1 MNKSMMTKWQS
12 PGKKILHNPFSF
24 IKQVLRS
31 FHANQGLL
39 LSGAVAYYTLLS
51 IIPLFSLILI
61 ALSYIVEPDQ
71 LLQITS
77 NYINLVLPG
86 QASVFIEQ
94 ITRFTTQKHIGWLLL
109 LILLFFSSMTFT
121 VLENTMSIIFF
132 HRVNIHRRHF
142 LISAIIPYCYIVVL
156 GVGMLLITS
165 ISGVLQAWEGET
177 ISILFWSWNLD
188 AVTKTVIYILGVIGL
203 IMMLASIYM
212 VMPVGKLS
220 FKHALIGSISAT
232 FLWEIARHILVWY
245 FSTLSMV
252 NIVYGSLTSAI
263 VILLFLEVGAVILL
277 FGAQVI
283 AEYERLG
290 YEESCQGCEDFITNK
305 TDNTP

>member
-1 MNKSMMTKWQS
+1 MIKKWQS
-12 PGKKILHNPFSF
+12 PRQKILHNPLCF
-24 IKQVLRS
+24 IKQVIRS
-31 FHANQGLL
+31 FQANQGLL

-61 ALSYIVEPDQ
+61 ALSYIVEPAQ

-77 NYINLVLPG
+77 EYINLVLPG
-86 QASVFIEQ
+86 QASIFIEQ

-109 LILLFFSSMTFT
+109 LVLLFFSSMTFT

-142 LISAIIPYCYIVVL
+142 LISAIIPYCYIIVL
-156 GVGMLLITS
+156 GLGILMITT
-165 ISGVLQAWEGET
+165 ISGILQVWEGET
-177 ISILFWSWNLD
+177 ISIFIFNFTLD
-188 AVTKTVIYILGVIGL
+188 GMTKIIFYILGVIGL
-203 IMMLASIYM
+203 VLMLTSIYM
-212 VMPVGKLS
+212 VMPVGNLN

-252 NIVYGSLTSAI
+252 NMVYGSLTSAI
-263 VILLFLEVGAVILL
+263 VVLLFLEVGAMILL

-283 AEYERLG
+283 SEYERVG
-290 YEESCQGCEDFITNK
+290 YGESCQGCEDFITNV
-305 TDNTP
+305 TDNDL

>member
-1 MNKSMMTKWQS
+1 MKQWQS
-12 PGKKILHNPFSF
+12 PGKKILHNPICFLRQV
-24 IKQVLRS
+24 IKGFQ
-31 FHANQGLL
+31 ANQGLL

-61 ALSYIVEPDQ
+61 TLSHIVEPQQ
-71 LLQITS
+71 LLKIIS
-77 NYINLVLPG
+77 EYINIVMPG

-109 LILLFFSSMTFT
+109 FVLLFFSSMTFT
-121 VLENTMSIIFF
+121 VLENTMSIIFY

-142 LISAIIPYCYIVVL
+142 LISAIIPYCYIIVL
-156 GVGMLLITS
+156 GLGMLMITT
-165 ISGVLQAWEGET
+165 ISGVLQVWQIET
-177 ISILFWSWNLD
+177 INVLYWSWNLD
-188 AVTKTVIYILGVIGL
+188 GLTKTIFYFLGVAGL
-203 IMMLASIYM
+203 ILMLTSIYM

-220 FKHALIGSISAT
+220 FKHALIGSVSAT
-232 FLWEIARHILVWY
+232 FLWEIARHVLVWY

-252 NIVYGSLTSAI
+252 NVVYGSLTSAI
-263 VILLFLEVGAVILL
+263 VILLFLEVGAIILL

-290 YEESCQGCEDFITNK
+290 YGEPCEGCDSFNTSGTN
-305 TDNTP
+305 N

>member
-1 MNKSMMTKWQS
+1 MMKKWQS
-12 PGKKILHNPFSF
+12 PEKKILHNPLCF
-24 IKQVLRS
+24 IKQVIRS
-31 FHANQGLL
+31 FQANQGLL

-77 NYINLVLPG
+77 EYINLVLPG
-86 QASVFIEQ
+86 QASIFIEQ

-132 HRVNIHRRHF
+132 HRVSIQRRHF
-142 LISAIIPYCYIVVL
+142 LISAIIPYCYIIVL
-156 GVGMLLITS
+156 GLGMLMITT
-165 ISGVLQAWEGET
+165 ISGVLQVWEGET
-177 ISILFWSWNLD
+177 ISILFWSWTLD
-188 AVTKTVIYILGVIGL
+188 GMTKTIFYILGVTGL
-203 IMMLASIYM
+203 ILMLTSIYM

-252 NIVYGSLTSAI
+252 NVVYGSLTSAI
-263 VILLFLEVGAVILL
+263 VVLLFLEVGAIILL

-283 AEYERLG
+283 AEYERIG
-290 YEESCQGCEDFITNK
+290 YGESCQGCDDFITNK
-305 TDNTP
+305 TDSEL

>member
-1 MNKSMMTKWQS
+1 MTDTWQS
-12 PGKKILHNPFSF
+12 PGKKILHNPLCF
-24 IKQVLRS
+24 IRQVIRS
-31 FHANQGLL
+31 FQANQGLL

-61 ALSYIVEPDQ
+61 TLSYIVEPEQ

-77 NYINLVLPG
+77 EYINLVLPG
-86 QASVFIEQ
+86 QASIFIEQ
-94 ITRFTTQKHIGWLLL
+94 ITRFTTEKHIGWLLL

-156 GVGMLLITS
+156 GLGMLMITA
-165 ISGVLQAWEGET
+165 ISGVLQVWEGET
-177 ISILFWSWNLD
+177 LSLFLWSWNLD
-188 AVTKTVIYILGVIGL
+188 GMTKTIFYILGVIGL
-203 IMMLASIYM
+203 ILMLTSIYM

-220 FKHALIGSISAT
+220 FKHALIGSICAT

-252 NIVYGSLTSAI
+252 NMVYGSLTSAI
-263 VILLFLEVGAVILL
+263 VVLLFLEVGAMILL

-283 AEYERLG
+283 AEYERIG
-290 YEESCQGCEDFITNK
+290 YGESCQGCEDFVTNE
-305 TDNTP
+305 TESEL